1 MICKIL
7 RFPCVGLL
15 FFLPFPFV
23 LISHTEI
30 CIEQLVRQTQHLL
43 LYRLAY
49 VTFLKMPPLL
59 AAGFNRIYDSCGD
72 SGK

>member
-15 FFLPFPFV
+15 LFLPFSFA

-30 CIEQLVRQTQHLL
+30 CIKQLVRQIQHLL
-43 LYRLAY
+43 LYLLAY

-59 AAGFNRIYDSCGD
+59 AAGFDGVYGCRNNRG
-72 SGK
+72 